1 MLTIRLIHYRLV
13 DSKNTYRKV
22 KKAEGGIASAWL
34 STDCSRQPAMPR
46 ESSFRKVEKFALV
59 LVRFPP
65 LLLARSE
72 RLPPAARARI
82 SRLRTERLRRQ
93 LRAEFDVRERRA
105 SDRALDAA
113 EETDGVALG
122 SSRARIELRLD
133 MNGCRVLN
141 C

>member
-1 MLTIRLIHYRLV
+1 
-13 DSKNTYRKV
+13 
-22 KKAEGGIASAWL
+22 
-34 STDCSRQPAMPR
+34 MPR